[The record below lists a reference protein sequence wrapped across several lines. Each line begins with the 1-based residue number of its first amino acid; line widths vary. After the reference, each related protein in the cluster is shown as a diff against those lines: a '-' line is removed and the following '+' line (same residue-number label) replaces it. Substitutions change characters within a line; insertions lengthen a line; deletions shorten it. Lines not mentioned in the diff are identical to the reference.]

1 MWALGSYERL
11 VYEIKRRENPDL
23 PVTFGLLIADF
34 DQQKCKEYILN
45 YIDVFNYKSGEYINF
60 YLPGYMEEGMYE
72 SKKKITIKGKDYYF
86 KREIFL
92 EFLMKLEQDFDIDFP
107 YNPVLILLEYDRG
120 HFKMSKR
127 IVIELDANGAQIERT
142 GDFFEQ
148 IFSIARRVVS
158 LEDVSEALVAKQLK
172 GGLLDTIFAM
182 VDNSY
187 LSAIYNKHGECKKYK
202 LK

>member
-1 MWALGSYERL
+1 MWALGTYERL

-34 DQQKCKEYILN
+34 DQQKCREYVLN

-60 YLPGYMEEGMYE
+60 YLPGYMEDEMYQSE
-72 SKKKITIKGKDYYF
+72 KKITIKNKNYYF
-86 KREIFL
+86 KREIFH
-92 EFLMKLEQDFDIDFP
+92 EFLMKLEQDFGIDFP

-127 IVIELDANGAQIERT
+127 IVIELDANGSQIERT
-142 GDFFEQ
+142 GEFFEQ
-148 IFSIARRVVS
+148 IFSIARKVVS
-158 LEDVSEALVAKQLK
+158 LDDVSEALVAKQMK
-172 GGLLDTIFAM
+172 NGLLDTIVGM

-187 LSAIYNKHGECKKYK
+187 ISAIYNKYGECKKYK

>member
-11 VYEIKRRENPDL
+11 VHEVKRRENPDL

-34 DQQKCKEYILN
+34 DQQKCREYVLN

-60 YLPGYMEEGMYE
+60 YLPGYMEEEMYK
-72 SKKKITIKGKDYYF
+72 SDKTIAIKGKDYYF
-86 KREIFL
+86 NRKTFL
-92 EFLMKLEQDFDIDFP
+92 EFLMKLEQDFGIDFP

-127 IVIELDANGAQIERT
+127 IVIELDANGTQIERT
-142 GDFFEQ
+142 GEFFEQ
-148 IFSIARRVVS
+148 IFSIARKVVS
-158 LEDVSEALVAKQLK
+158 IEDVSAALVTKQLK
-172 GGLLDTIFAM
+172 DGLLDTIVKA
-182 VDNSY
+182 VDNSF
-187 LSAIYNKHGECKKYK
+187 LSAIYDKHDECKKFR